1 MAISSQDIQ
10 NFLLANP
17 GMTDAQIAAAMRT
30 YDVTPT
36 QLAAATNMQVGDV
49 QSRFDVAN
57 RQNINQQ
64 VTTLVTD
71 ILGKGGNE
79 FDVARE
85 AAKLNLTTKD
95 LATALKL
102 PEQEITKLSGGVLN
116 GVPARPTFSGVAAE
130 WNKLHEARFGG
141 PLNLARAAPEDVQRQ
156 VADLQAETL
165 RKQAEWD
172 RLYGNTPEAKAIQK
186 EAPPDWRQ
194 VFEPYSRAS
203 IDRFGNTIDRPWSSD
218 EGAINQKRILDDQY
232 IKAVQDYNKKY
243 GTNIAPDP
251 AVLGTLAQPNEI
263 VKAVQKDKWYEDPL
277 NVAATLALL
286 YFGAPYVA
294 EAIAGTGAA
303 TGAASAAG
311 GGAAELASVGATG
324 YGLTGPI
331 SAATIPPGITSL
343 ISDGIPVSGG
353 GPVSI
358 TNIPP
363 SSVISPTVPS
373 ASNISLLDTVKFPT
387 SIPEMGGG
395 TGITPGAAGQ
405 GLQLPTSPNIASMG
419 GGQGLTVPVTGGT
432 ISQMGLTPTGATPVL
447 GSPSSFINNPEVLGQ
462 PVIQQ
467 GTPTPISPTDVL
479 RTANTLRQLTAQP
492 EQQRSLE
499 QQATQMAA
507 GAVDYS
513 GLLNLLGS
521 QARIS
526 GLLGTQFKPQPINLA
541 SLLG

>member
-49 QSRFDVAN
+49 QSQFDVAN

-85 AAKLNLTTKD
+85 ATKLNLTTKD

-102 PEQEITKLSGGVLN
+102 PEQEITKLSGGALN

-165 RKQAEWD
+165 RKQADWD

-203 IDRFGNTIDRPWSSD
+203 IDQFGNTIDRPWSSD

-263 VKAVQKDKWYEDPL
+263 VKAVEKDKWYENPL
-277 NVAATLALL
+277 NVAAALALL

-294 EAIAGTGAA
+294 EAIAGTGAT

-373 ASNISLLDTVKFPT
+373 AFETAINTSLGTTPQ
-387 SIPEMGGG
+387 IGGFGPAG
-395 TGITPGAAGQ
+395 TAGFGTTLPAAGQ
-405 GLQLPTSPNIASMG
+405 VAAGLEAAGFAP
-419 GGQGLTVPVTGGT
+419 GT
-432 ISQMGLTPTGATPVL
+432 AANLAGTTAAGVGATNLL
-447 GSPSSFINNPEVLGQ
+447 GGATAASPLAA
-462 PVIQQ
+462 
-467 GTPTPISPTDVL
+467 TPGISPTDAL
-479 RTANTLRQLTAQP
+479 RAANTIRQLAEGQQ
-492 EQQRSLE
+492 QQRPLE
-499 QQATQMAA
+499 QQAAQMLS

-521 QARIS
+521 QARTS
-526 GLLGTQFKPQPINLA
+526 GLLGTQFQPQPINLA

>member
-116 GVPARPTFSGVAAE
+116 GVPARPTFSGVAAD
-130 WNKLHEARFGG
+130 WNKLHEARFGH
-141 PLNLARAAPEDVQRQ
+141 PLNLSTAAPEDVQRQ

-263 VKAVQKDKWYEDPL
+263 VKVVEKDKWYEDPL
-277 NVAATLALL
+277 NIAALAAAI

-303 TGAASAAG
+303 AGAAG
-311 GGAAELASVGATG
+311 GAAGGTGLTAGAGGVTGLTAGTAGATG
-324 YGLTGPI
+324 L
-331 SAATIPPGITSL
+331 AAPAGFTLAPEIGASL
-343 ISDGIPVSGG
+343 VAAGG
-353 GPVSI
+353 
-358 TNIPP
+358 
-363 SSVISPTVPS
+363 
-373 ASNISLLDTVKFPT
+373 ASNINLLDTAKFPT

-447 GSPSSFINNPEVLGQ
+447 GNPSSFINNPEVLGQ

-479 RTANTLRQLTAQP
+479 RTANTLRQLTSQP
-492 EQQRSLE
+492 EQQRPLE
-499 QQATQMAA
+499 QQAAQMLS
-507 GAVDYS
+507 GVVDYS

-521 QARIS
+521 QARTS
-526 GLLGTQFKPQPINLA
+526 GLLGTQFQPQPINLA

>member
-141 PLNLARAAPEDVQRQ
+141 PLNLATAAPEDVQRQ
-156 VADLQAETL
+156 VSDLQAETL

-263 VKAVQKDKWYEDPL
+263 VKAVQKDKWYENPL
-277 NVAATLALL
+277 NIAALGALA
-286 YFGAPYVA
+286 YFAAPYLTQA
-294 EAIAGTGAA
+294 FGGAA
-303 TGAASAAG
+303 GAAG
-311 GGAAELASVGATG
+311 GAAGAAGAG
-324 YGLTGPI
+324 GAAG
-331 SAATIPPGITSL
+331 SAL
-343 ISDGIPVSGG
+343 
-353 GPVSI
+353 
-358 TNIPP
+358 
-363 SSVISPTVPS
+363 VPS
-373 ASNISLLDTVKFPT
+373 AFEAAVTSALGGGSTLGTAGALGTAGFGSALPAASTLAAGLTAAGLPAGTAANLAGLTAAGIGATNLLGGATALVPVAASVLPAAVPAGVEIIDR
-387 SIPEMGGG
+387 SIPFDPDAYNKISTLEGLKNL
-395 TGITPGAAGQ
+395 AQAGFETMTKNPLETLRTLNTVQ
-405 GLQLPTSPNIASMG
+405 QLTSPK
-419 GGQGLTVPVTGGT
+419 QD
-432 ISQMGLTPTGATPVL
+432 QTPVQQQ
-447 GSPSSFINNPEVLGQ
+447 IGQ
-462 PVIQQ
+462 A
-467 GTPTPISPTDVL
+467 S
-479 RTANTLRQLTAQP
+479 TL
-492 EQQRSLE
+492 S
-499 QQATQMAA
+499 

-521 QARIS
+521 QARTS
-526 GLLGTQFKPQPINLA
+526 GLLGTQFQPQPINLA

>member
-85 AAKLNLTTKD
+85 AAKLNLSAKD

-116 GVPARPTFSGVAAE
+116 GVPARPTFSGVAAD
-130 WNKLHEARFGG
+130 WNKLHEARFGT
-141 PLNLARAAPEDVQRQ
+141 PLNLATAAPEDVQRQ
-156 VADLQAETL
+156 VSDLQAETL

-263 VKAVQKDKWYEDPL
+263 VKVVEKDKWYENPL
-277 NVAATLALL
+277 NIAVLGALG
-286 YFGAPYVA
+286 YFAAPYLTQA
-294 EAIAGTGAA
+294 FGGA

-479 RTANTLRQLTAQP
+479 RTANTLRQLTSQP
-492 EQQRSLE
+492 EQQRPLE
-499 QQATQMAA
+499 QQAAQVLS

-521 QARIS
+521 QARTS
-526 GLLGTQFKPQPINLA
+526 GLLGTQFQPQPINLA